1 MLNPPEKFS
10 LDKIFRSQR
19 KQNFF
24 PQPKRARH
32 LRKKKKKA
40 LGICALLIKILRR
53 DCAAFV
59 PDVVEDSAATTKR
72 KKNRVFLASQ
82 SLWGNFAIEVH
93 KGFATVHAASEI
105 LLRKSEENT
114 TRKYTRNSGGRV
126 HEACPAAL
134 TSRSQGDHFEPK
146 EVNLR
151 KMGGRADFTWW

>member
-32 LRKKKKKA
+32 LQKKKKKF

-59 PDVVEDSAATTKR
+59 PDVVEDGAATTTKR

-82 SLWGNFAIEVH
+82 
-93 KGFATVHAASEI
+93 
-105 LLRKSEENT
+105 
-114 TRKYTRNSGGRV
+114 
-126 HEACPAAL
+126 
-134 TSRSQGDHFEPK
+134 
-146 EVNLR
+146 NL
-151 KMGGRADFTWW
+151 